1 MKSMPIP
8 IPISPQATLFQQDK
22 HPEICQQLPTGE
34 LRIQVKQTD
43 YRLDS
48 LMGFAARANAK
59 RGFLFLSKVLAKHW
73 PVRPSRMVEIHENL
87 AAQIDTELAEPIV
100 FIAMAETAVG
110 LGQGVFEAFQRRYP
124 QKRCM
129 FMHTT
134 RYHLAQFELIEFEE
148 AHSHAP
154 RQFLHMPHNAAL
166 HEQMLQAQS
175 LVMIDDEASTG
186 NTFLNLKNAFQAF
199 NPHLT
204 KVQLATITNFMGE
217 ERNAKLTERFNLEVS
232 CAAVL
237 TGEYQFT
244 AANFAVP
251 ELAAQAF
258 QSSVERGASD
268 QFGRAGID
276 HALPALDTLALELC
290 EQFAADA
297 KVLVLGTGE
306 FMHPAFVLARSL
318 EQRGVNVL
326 VQSTTRSPILE
337 WGAVTSKLSFA
348 DNYGEGIHNY
358 VYNLADRHYQHIVIC
373 HETPI
378 NQALGE
384 LVALLANLV
393 PTPSIHC
400 LHFKTETTVEKIS
413 LR

>member
-1 MKSMPIP
+1 MKSMPIHA
-8 IPISPQATLFQQDK
+8 SSSEQDN
-22 HPEICQQLPTGE
+22 HVEICQQLPTGE
-34 LRIQVKQTD
+34 LRIRVKHTD
-43 YRLDS
+43 YSLDS

-73 PVRPSRMVEIHENL
+73 PVRPSRMLEIHENL
-87 AAQIDTELAEPIV
+87 AAQIDSDLPEPIV
-100 FIAMAETAVG
+100 FIAMAETGVG

-124 QKRCM
+124 QKACM

-134 RYHLAQFELIEFEE
+134 RYHLATFDLIEFEE

-154 RQFLHMPHNAAL
+154 RQFLHMPHDARL

-186 NTFLNLKNAFQAF
+186 NTFLNLKDAFLGF
-199 NPHLT
+199 NPHL
-204 KVQLATITNFMGE
+204 KRVQLATITNFMGE
-217 ERNAKLTERFNLEVS
+217 ERNARLTERFNLPVS
-232 CAAVL
+232 NAAVL
-237 TGEYQFT
+237 VGEYQFT
-244 AANFAVP
+244 ASNFVVP
-251 ELAAQAF
+251 ELLAQSF

-276 HALPALDTLALELC
+276 HALVAPDTLVQELS
-290 EQFAADA
+290 EQFAPSA

-306 FMHPAFVLARSL
+306 FMHPAFVLAKAL
-318 EQRGVNVL
+318 AVRGVDVR

-337 WGAVTSKLSFA
+337 WGAVASKLSFP
-348 DNYGEGIHNY
+348 DNYGEGISNY
-358 VYNLADRHYQHIVIC
+358 VYNLADQHYQHIVIC

-378 NQALGE
+378 NQALRN
-384 LVALLANLV
+384 LTTLLENLV
-393 PTPSIHC
+393 PAPTVQC
-400 LHFKTETTVEKIS
+400 LHFKTETVVEKIS